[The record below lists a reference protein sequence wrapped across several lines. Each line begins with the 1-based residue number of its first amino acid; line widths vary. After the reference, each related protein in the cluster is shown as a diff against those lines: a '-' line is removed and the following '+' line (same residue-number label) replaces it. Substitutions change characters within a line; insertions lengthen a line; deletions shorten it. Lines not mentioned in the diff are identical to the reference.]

1 MSGKLV
7 IRNGRVIDPSQ
18 QIDREMSIVIED
30 GKIAAYDQEPTSG
43 DEVIDASGCIVSPG
57 WIDMHVHLRE
67 PGQSEDE
74 TIETGTAAALAGGFT
89 SIACCPNTDPP
100 IDSPAAVEFVRQ
112 KAARADNCRVYVL
125 GCVSKN
131 REGEE
136 LSEIGQLV
144 SAGAVGFT
152 DDGAPV
158 YDAELMRRAFEYCN
172 MFGKAVCNHA
182 EVPELVKGGIMHEGE
197 VSLVLGLP
205 GIPEAAESVMVSR
218 DIGLAE
224 ATGGRLHVMHVSTA
238 GAVEAVRR
246 GKKRG
251 VRVTAEVTPHHFTL
265 TDECMRAFDAN
276 FKMNPPLRSKEHV
289 DAVIEGLKDDTIDAI
304 ATDHAPHAK
313 EKKMLELDRAPFGI
327 IGLETAAGL
336 IVMRLIDEHKMPWM
350 QVLAKVT
357 CRPAEIL
364 GIEGGTLKIGAP
376 ADVTILDPEDRWVVD
391 PAKLKSKASNTPF
404 AGWELK
410 GRVKFTIVGG
420 KVKYRLDG

>member
-1 MSGKLV
+1 
-7 IRNGRVIDPSQ
+7 
-18 QIDREMSIVIED
+18 
-30 GKIAAYDQEPTSG
+30 
-43 DEVIDASGCIVSPG
+43 
-57 WIDMHVHLRE
+57 
-67 PGQSEDE
+67 
-74 TIETGTAAALAGGFT
+74 
-89 SIACCPNTDPP
+89 
-100 IDSPAAVEFVRQ
+100 
-112 KAARADNCRVYVL
+112 
-125 GCVSKN
+125 
-131 REGEE
+131 
-136 LSEIGQLV
+136 
-144 SAGAVGFT
+144 
-152 DDGAPV
+152 
-158 YDAELMRRAFEYCN
+158 
-172 MFGKAVCNHA
+172 
-182 EVPELVKGGIMHEGE
+182 
-197 VSLVLGLP
+197 
-205 GIPEAAESVMVSR
+205 

-265 TDECMRAFDAN
+265 TDECMRSFDAN
-276 FKMNPPLRSKEHV
+276 FKMNPPLRSQEHV

-336 IVMRLIDEHKMPWM
+336 IVMRLIDEHNMSWM
-350 QVLAKVT
+350 QVLSKLT

-376 ADVTILDPEDRWVVD
+376 ADVTILDPEHRWVVE
-391 PAKLKSKASNTPF
+391 PTKLKSKASNTPF

-420 KVKYRLDG
+420 KVKYQLEA